1 MNGESMKYCRAEGA
15 WMEEMCM
22 SRFQKGDTVF
32 LKEDFAGHS
41 EDSDHEVLDVD
52 DDAEE
57 PTYFIFNDSFGD
69 CFDVAVPESKLLSVD
84 EYRLKLTGKRRTY
97 EKVLRDYAK
106 HLADV
111 SGIGVLDITVS
122 FSKHW
127 WE

>member
-1 MNGESMKYCRAEGA
+1 MP
-15 WMEEMCM
+15 
-22 SRFQKGDTVF
+22 RFQKGDIVF

-57 PTYFIFNDSFGD
+57 PTYFIFNDSFDD

-84 EYRLKLTGKRRTY
+84 EYRIKLAGKRRTY

-111 SGIGVLDITVS
+111 SGIGVLDITVN

>member
-1 MNGESMKYCRAEGA
+1 
-15 WMEEMCM
+15 M

-41 EDSDHEVLDVD
+41 EDSDHEVLAVD
-52 DDAEE
+52 DDTRET
-57 PTYFIFNDSFGD
+57 TYFIFNDSYDD

-84 EYRLKLTGKRRTY
+84 EYRIKLAGKRRTY

-111 SGIGVLDITVS
+111 SGIGVLDITVN